1 MAQNFIACGR
11 EQELLLPPSLR
22 EWLPEDHFAWFLL
35 DAVEEMDLSA
45 FYAAYR
51 LDGQGRPAHDP
62 ALMVAVLLYAYAR
75 GLRSSRKIE
84 RALVED
90 VAFRVIAANQAPD
103 HTTVARF
110 RQRHEAALAGLF
122 GEVLALCAEA
132 GLVEVGVVAIDG
144 TKLHADASK
153 DQNLGYE
160 QIAREILA
168 EADAVDREEDER
180 YGEGQRPDVLP
191 PEFRSSH
198 GRRGWIREAKRR
210 LEERRDEEARP
221 IPNSRP
227 ERLREC
233 RRRLEEELAVERC
246 AVARQDQVWAA
257 RVAAGK
263 QPKARPP
270 KPYLPPERPPGE
282 INVSDPDSRRLKGP
296 RGYLQGYN
304 AQAAVTEGQVVIAA
318 EVNADAPDFGHLEPM
333 VGAAQDELERA
344 GVSDTPGV
352 VVADAGYWNQEH
364 MEAVVGRGIQVLVRP
379 DAAKRRGP
387 RPGWEGGLYSFMR
400 RVLSTEQGGR
410 LYRQRQAM
418 IEPVFGDMKFNRR
431 IDRFLR
437 RGRAAARSEWRLI
450 TATHNLMKLH
460 RHQLQ
465 AAAA

>member
-35 DAVEEMDLSA
+35 DAVEEMDLSG

-51 LDGQGRPAHDP
+51 DDGHGRPAHDP

-90 VAFRVIAANQAPD
+90 VAFRVIAANQVPD
-103 HTTVARF
+103 HTTIARF

-132 GLVEVGVVAIDG
+132 GLVEIGVVAIDG
-144 TKLHADASK
+144 TKLHANASK

-160 QIAREILA
+160 EIAREILA
-168 EADAVDREEDER
+168 EADAVDAAEDER
-180 YGEGQRPDVLP
+180 YGEGERADVLP

-210 LEERRDEEARP
+210 LAGRREVEARP

-233 RRRLEEELAVERC
+233 KRRLEEELAVERR
-246 AVARQDQVWAA
+246 AVERQDEVWAA

-263 QPKARPP
+263 QPKSRPP
-270 KPYLPPERPPGE
+270 NSYVPPERPPGE
-282 INVSDPDSRRLKGP
+282 INLSDPDSRRLKAP

-304 AQAAVTEGQVVIAA
+304 AQAAVTEGQIVIAA
-318 EVNADAPDFGHLEPM
+318 EINADAPDFGHLEPM
-333 VGAAQDELERA
+333 VTAAQSELERA
-344 GVSDTPGV
+344 GVSDTPAV

-364 MEAVVGRGIQVLVRP
+364 MEAIVARGIQVLVRP
-379 DAAKRRGP
+379 DAAKRRSP
-387 RPGWEGGLYSFMR
+387 RPGWEGGLYAFMR
-400 RVLSTEQGGR
+400 RVLQTEHGGR
-410 LYRQRQAM
+410 LYRRRQAM
-418 IEPVFGDMKFNRR
+418 IEPVFGDTKFNRR

-450 TATHNLMKLH
+450 TATHNLLKLH
-460 RHQLQ
+460 RHSLQ